1 MAAFEYK
8 ALDAQGRQRKGV
20 IEADSARHARSI
32 LRDQELLPTSVGAT
46 SQRKNKRS
54 TLAGVRRSLRG
65 LDQVLFT
72 RQLATLV
79 ASSMPLE
86 EALAAVA
93 EQSEKQHAKALI
105 MDIRSKVLEGFTLA
119 NSMSEHPSSFSDL
132 YCATVAAGEQSGFL
146 DRVLENL
153 ADYQERQFAAT
164 RNVEMAMFY
173 PIALVIMSFM
183 IVTGLMVYVVP
194 DMVNV
199 IVDSGQQLPWFTEIL
214 IAATAFLGQFWWL
227 LALLVAATVLGIK
240 WLLRQ
245 PKLRI
250 RWDQST
256 FQIPLM
262 GRIVRS
268 ANAAR
273 YANTLSILSR
283 SGVPLVDAMHIC
295 SDVVANTWL
304 RRELRAATQSVSEGM
319 SLKQSLG
326 KIGQLPPMML
336 HMVAAGEQSGELDE
350 MLARVADFQQNELE
364 RVVSTLV
371 KLFEPIML
379 IFMGAI
385 VLFIVMAIMLPIL
398 SMNQLV

>member
-164 RNVEMAMFY
+164 RNVEMVMFY

-336 HMVAAGEQSGELDE
+336 HMVASGEQSGELDE